1 MVKGSDFKL
10 QNCTTNLGEKI
21 KRVNEVMVQDPSF

>member
-1 MVKGSDFKL
+1 MVKGSDFKA
-10 QNCTTNLGEKI
+10 QDCATNLGKKI